1 MDKKEKGFVFNQ
13 EAVKYLSDLLKESDL
28 NEVEY
33 KCGEISI
40 KFSKN
45 NQQFAQPIQAAP
57 VMRNNLNEVA
67 LAQEGTKEAPKV
79 EVSNDISIKSP
90 MVGRAYLSP
99 KPGAEPFC
107 KVGSKV
113 EKGDVIMIIEAMK
126 VMNNIQAKE
135 SGTIKEILVKDGD
148 AIEFDQVLVKLS

>member
-57 VMRNNLNEVA
+57 VMRSNLNEVA
-67 LAQEGTKEAPKV
+67 PAQEAPKV
-79 EVSNDISIKSP
+79 EISNDISIKSP

-99 KPGAEPFC
+99 KPGAAPFC

>member
-67 LAQEGTKEAPKV
+67 PAQEGTKEAPKV

-90 MVGRAYLSP
+90 MVGR
-99 KPGAEPFC
+99 
-107 KVGSKV
+107 
-113 EKGDVIMIIEAMK
+113 IEAMK